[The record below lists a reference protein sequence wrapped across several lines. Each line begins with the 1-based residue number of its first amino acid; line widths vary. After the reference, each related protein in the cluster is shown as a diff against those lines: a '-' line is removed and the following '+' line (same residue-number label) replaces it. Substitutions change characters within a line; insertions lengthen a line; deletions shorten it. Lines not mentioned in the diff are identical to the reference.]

1 MVTTVLTAAKTTVPS
16 MAVMM
21 TVATTTARLT
31 ARQMIRLRLRWK
43 VWAFHFTSAYVLALF
58 FPSLDPEILSSGSLA
73 SVTFL
78 YDPIFDRLG
87 YVILKELEVA
97 ACVTCQDAVPSNTL
111 IPHAQKSHRVRFK
124 NGEEKEKVEQ
134 DVADVVARHGLRG
147 LTGYEVPLGPFAV
160 VPFLPIPCGG
170 YQCTIC
176 KCCWKSRSSQK
187 SHFQKYHKGV
197 TGEGQHVT
205 PVLVQTMFRFCRH
218 RKFLH
223 VQNGQPPPISD
234 LTPADILLSTVT
246 DLVGLESTA
255 HLPSLDSRAVTFFLD
270 KMGWSTAIDGQ
281 EGEKLAEL
289 IDMPFEGDQLW
300 PLVGAMREYFHHF
313 SEITLGK
320 LTLLDKRQVAAKDG
334 LVLLTIPLFFF
345 TY

>member
-1 MVTTVLTAAKTTVPS
+1 M
-16 MAVMM
+16 
-21 TVATTTARLT
+21 
-31 ARQMIRLRLRWK
+31 
-43 VWAFHFTSAYVLALF
+43 
-58 FPSLDPEILSSGSLA
+58 
-73 SVTFL
+73 
-78 YDPIFDRLG
+78 
-87 YVILKELEVA
+87 
-97 ACVTCQDAVPSNTL
+97 
-111 IPHAQKSHRVRFK
+111 
-124 NGEEKEKVEQ
+124 EQ

-160 VPFLPIPCGG
+160 VPFLPYHVVAINAPSASVAGRVDRRRNLISRIPQRSNRRRATC
-170 YQCTIC
+170 YTC
-176 KCCWKSRSSQK
+176 SRSNDVSVLQAQK
-187 SHFQKYHKGV
+187 ISPRP
-197 TGEGQHVT
+197 E
-205 PVLVQTMFRFCRH
+205 C
-218 RKFLH
+218 
-223 VQNGQPPPISD
+223 QPPPISD

-320 LTLLDKRQVAAKDG
+320 LTLLDKRQGGGEGRVSP
-334 LVLLTIPLFFF
+334 TYHSPFFLHILSF
-345 TY
+345 FNTVY